1 MAMIKHRFRAMGS
14 HILIALASRQTDL
27 LGELQEAAGWFEEW
41 EQRLSRFRPDS
52 ELNYVNQTAGQTIQ
66 VSQVFWD
73 VLQASFD
80 AYRLSGQL
88 VTPTILP
95 ALEVAGYSRSFE
107 GLPANTA
114 SPVKTEPVVDALS
127 MIKYDPATHR
137 VRTPFGVR
145 LDFGGIAKG
154 WAAHQT
160 MLRLQHLGAVLVDA
174 GGDIAISASQPEG
187 QPWLI
192 SVLDPLN
199 DAEDLDMLAVHQGG
213 VATSGRDYRRW
224 MKNGEPQHHIIDPR
238 SGQPA
243 ETDLLSATVVAPNVI
258 VAETAAKTVMI
269 LGSHLGLDW
278 LEAQDGLAGLVVL
291 EDGTVMYS
299 KDSQTV
305 FGAEYEE

>member
-1 MAMIKHRFRAMGS
+1 MSMIRHNFRAMGS
-14 HILIALASRQTDL
+14 HILIALASSQTDL

-41 EQRLSRFRPDS
+41 EQCLSRFRPDS

-80 AYRLSGQL
+80 AYHLSGQL

-95 ALEVAGYSRSFE
+95 ALEAAGYSLSFE

-114 SPVKTEPVVDALS
+114 SPVKIEPVVDALS
-127 MIKYDPATHR
+127 MIKRDPATQR
-137 VRTPFGVR
+137 VRTPFGLR

-160 MLRLQHLGAVLVDA
+160 MQRLQHLGAVLVDA

-192 SVLDPLN
+192 SVLDPLD
-199 DAEDLDMLAVHQGG
+199 DAEDLDTLAVHQGG
-213 VATSGRDYRRW
+213 VATSGRDYRHW
-224 MKNGEPQHHIIDPR
+224 MKNGVPQHHIIDPR

-243 ETDLLSATVVAPNVI
+243 ETDLLSATVVAPNVM

>member
-1 MAMIKHRFRAMGS
+1 MIKHRFRAMGS
-14 HILIALASRQTDL
+14 HILIALAGPQTDL

-41 EQRLSRFRPDS
+41 EQCLSRFRPDS
-52 ELNYVNQTAGQTIQ
+52 ELNYVNQTAGQTVQ

-80 AYRLSGQL
+80 AYRMSGQL

-95 ALEVAGYSRSFE
+95 ALEAAGYNRSFE
-107 GLPANTA
+107 GLPANAA
-114 SPVKTEPVVDALS
+114 SPVKIESVVDALS
-127 MIKYDPATHR
+127 MIKCDPATHR

-187 QPWLI
+187 QPWPI
-192 SVLDPLN
+192 GVLDPLN

-213 VATSGRDYRRW
+213 VATSGRDFRHW
-224 MKNGEPQHHIIDPR
+224 MKNGVPQHHIIDPR

-243 ETDLLSATVVAPNVI
+243 ETDLLSATVVAPNVMA
-258 VAETAAKTVMI
+258 AETAAKTVMI